1 MAVVV
6 RRTTQDDAEIVADF
20 AMKLVEQHRTYDP
33 MRFAR
38 IATLEGMQW
47 FYGGQTEEKY
57 AVVLVAE
64 VDGRVVG
71 FAYLTYEEKN
81 YAELAINAAH
91 LLDIYVDEKM
101 RHSGAGRELIRAA
114 VKEAKEFG
122 ASKLMLS
129 VAAKNTAG
137 QRFFEHAG
145 FTTTMHEMMLV
156 VGK

>member
-6 RRTTQDDAEIVADF
+6 RRATQDDAEIVADF
-20 AMKLVEQHRTYDP
+20 AMKLVDQHRAYDP
-33 MRFAR
+33 QRFAR

-64 VDGRVVG
+64 VDDRVVG
-71 FAYLTYEEKN
+71 FAYVTYEEKN
-81 YAELAINAAH
+81 YAELAITAAH
-91 LLDIYVDEKM
+91 LHDIYVDERM
-101 RHSGAGRELIRAA
+101 RHSGAGRELIEA
-114 VKEAKEFG
+114 VASEAKQFG
-122 ASKLMLS
+122 ANKVLLS

-137 QRFFEHAG
+137 QGFFEHAG

-156 VGK
+156 VGE